1 MAKPKRLD
9 PSMSPRAMYGAELR
23 FQREKAGLS
32 QDELGAPLFV
42 SGSFIGQLETSQRRM
57 RPEYAVKIDEIL
69 KTDGFFMRNLEAGR
83 KSRYPEHYA
92 DAAEYEALA
101 REIREFAPVLIP
113 GLLQTPAYAEA
124 IFRAYN
130 PVAPQEAI
138 DKLLSARLDR
148 ANLLDHP
155 TQPLFWAV
163 LDESVLRRSVGGRA
177 AMAEQLRHIAALI
190 RRNRIIIQ
198 VLPFREGAHA
208 AMGGSIKLMTFNDA
222 PPMAYVQA
230 AETGRLLDDPPLV
243 ARMTLTYD
251 LLGAAALSPD
261 ASLALIETAAEEYE
275 HGQQARSDGR
285 DLA

>member
-32 QDELGAPLFV
+32 QDELGVFLFV
-42 SGSFIGQLETSQRRM
+42 SGSFIGQLESGERRIQ
-57 RPEYAVKIDEIL
+57 PEYAEKIDETL
-69 KTDGFFMRNLEAGR
+69 KTDGFFVRNLEAGR
-83 KSRYPEHYA
+83 KSRYPEHFA

-101 REIREFAPVLIP
+101 REIRDFAPMLVP
-113 GLLQTPAYAEA
+113 GLLQTPAYARA
-124 IFRAYN
+124 VFRAYH
-130 PVAPQEAI
+130 PVTPEEDI

-148 ANLLDHP
+148 AKLLNHP

-163 LDESVLRRSVGGRA
+163 LDESVLRRPVGGPA
-177 AMAEQLRHIAALI
+177 AMAEQLRHIGALI
-190 RRNRIIIQ
+190 RHSRIIIQ
-198 VLPFREGAHA
+198 MLPFGEGAHA
-208 AMGGSIKLMTFNDA
+208 GMQGSIRLMTFNDA

-230 AETGRLLDDPPLV
+230 QETGRLLDDPPLV
-243 ARMTLTYD
+243 TRMTLTYD

-275 HGQQARSDGR
+275 DAHQARSDGR